1 MDRRSFIA
9 SLSLAPALAQ
19 VQPGVV
25 TEVDGLVTAAPVA
38 RMTAGPAPTIALN
51 HLGFTPKARKTV
63 IVRLTGR
70 AAPSEFTIR
79 DMSFPLKPFRLTL
92 PLKPAPR
99 GDFGDHLVG
108 DFTELERWGQYRI
121 TVPGEI
127 SVPFFVREDA
137 WRRTLPK
144 PVSYFHA
151 QRCGCEV
158 PNVHPACH
166 LDDARRRD
174 NGQHHDV
181 TGGWHD
187 AGDVRKGM
195 TQTMS
200 SGIGLMYLARN
211 LGEKWDLAGSGL
223 KVLLDEMRWGNTYY
237 LKMQDTDGLVWG
249 GTEGEAGG
257 NGTGNYWT
265 DNQIGT
271 SDDRFIIWRKS
282 GTVQANWVT
291 LQAMVAQ
298 AFEATDAAYA
308 KQCLEAALTCCRAFK
323 PGGAT
328 GELAWWVLADLELW
342 RATRQ
347 SAWMD
352 SAAAMAGRLLALQ
365 ATGEVGGQKSIRGF
379 WPMGPATVAEAAA
392 ALRGRY
398 PGAASFQLDSHSAV
412 PGHAMMEMIEAF
424 PQHPDA
430 GKWRDAMRMHL
441 EEFVLPMCGRSVY
454 GIMPSGL
461 YIGSPTK
468 EHYRPFA
475 GELTYR
481 YFMPVLGAGGDW
493 QGLTAHL
500 ESWAF
505 MLAKAARAFERP
517 DYRHLAWR
525 QMEWVMGSNPFGA
538 CLMSG
543 EGARNPYPFSYF
555 VGVIVGGLMNGVA
568 GNLDDEPILNF
579 DNGSDWHTNEY
590 WSPHVGYYLAAVSEL
605 EKSERQ

>member
-1 MDRRSFIA
+1 MNRRDFLA
-9 SLSLAPALAQ
+9 SAGLVPALASAQ
-19 VQPGVV
+19 QGVSS
-25 TEVDGLVTAAPVA
+25 DPPVM

-51 HLGFTPKARKTV
+51 HLGFTPKARKLL

-70 AAPSEFTIR
+70 TAPPQFTIR
-79 DMSFPLKPFRLTL
+79 DISFPLKPFSLTL

-99 GDFGDHLVG
+99 GDFGDHLIG
-108 DFTELERWGQYRI
+108 DFTELERAGQYRI
-121 TVPGEI
+121 FLPDEH
-127 SVPFFVREDA
+127 SVPFFVRDDA

-151 QRCGCEV
+151 QRCGVEV

-174 NGQHHDV
+174 NGQHLDV

-195 TQTMS
+195 SQTMAN
-200 SGIGLMYLARN
+200 GFGLMHLARN
-211 LGEKWDLAGSGL
+211 LGEKWDLVGSGL
-223 KVLLDEMRWGNTYY
+223 KVLLDEMRWGNTYF

-257 NGTGNYWT
+257 NNTGNNWT

-271 SDDRFIIWRKS
+271 ADDRFIIWRKS
-282 GTVQANWVT
+282 GNVQANWVT

-298 AFEATDAAYA
+298 AFQAADASYA
-308 KQCLEAALTCCRAFK
+308 QRCLEAGLRCRRAAGVPSG
-323 PGGAT
+323 PGENA
-328 GELAWWVLADLELW
+328 GELAWWTLADLELW
-342 RATRQ
+342 RATQ
-347 SAWMD
+347 QVSWAD

-365 ATGEVGGQKSIRGF
+365 ATDYVGSQKSIRGF
-379 WPMGPATVAEAAA
+379 WPMGRTAGAPDAPGAGPG
-392 ALRGRY
+392 GRY
-398 PGAASFQLDSHSAV
+398 PGAASFQNDAHSAV
-412 PGHAMMEMIEAF
+412 PGHAMMELIEAF
-424 PQHPDA
+424 PKHPDA
-430 GKWRDAMRMHL
+430 QKWREAMRMHL
-441 EEFVLPMCGRSVY
+441 EEFVVPLCGRSVY
-454 GIMPSGL
+454 RIMPSGL
-461 YIGSPTK
+461 FFGSPTK
-468 EHYRPFA
+468 EHYRPLE

-481 YFMPVLGAGGDW
+481 YFMPARADGQW

-517 DYRHLAWR
+517 EYRDLAWR
-525 QMEWVMGSNPFGA
+525 QMEWVMGANPFGA
-538 CLMSG
+538 CLMTG
-543 EGARNPYPFSYF
+543 EGARNPYPLSYF

-568 GNLDDEPILNF
+568 GNADDEPILNF
-579 DNGSDWHTNEY
+579 DGGIDWHTNEY

-605 EKSERQ
+605 ETGGRG

>member
-1 MDRRSFIA
+1 MNRRNFIA
-9 SLSLAPALAQ
+9 SVSLGPALAPAQ
-19 VQPGVV
+19 QR
-25 TEVDGLVTAAPVA
+25 APADPPVM
-38 RMTAGPAPTIALN
+38 RMTPGPEPTIVLN

-63 IVRLTGR
+63 IVRLAGR
-70 AAPSEFTIR
+70 ESPTQCAIR
-79 DMSFPLKPFRLTL
+79 DISFPLRPFNLTV

-99 GDFGDHLVG
+99 SDFGDHLVG
-108 DFTELERWGQYRI
+108 DLTELERAGQYR
-121 TVPGEI
+121 VFLGDEH

-151 QRCGCEV
+151 QRCGVEV

-174 NGQHHDV
+174 NGQHLDV

-195 TQTMS
+195 TQTMAN
-200 SGIGLMYLARN
+200 GFGLMHLARN

-223 KVLLDEMRWGNTYY
+223 KVLLDEMRWGNTYF

-257 NGTGNYWT
+257 NNTGNNWT

-271 SDDRFIIWRKS
+271 ADDRFIIWRKS
-282 GTVQANWVT
+282 GNVQANWVT

-298 AFEATDAAYA
+298 AFRATDVAYA
-308 KQCLEAALTCCRAFK
+308 RRCLEAALRCRRAVTI
-323 PGGAT
+323 GEST

-347 SAWMD
+347 ASWAD

-365 ATGEVGGQKSIRGF
+365 ATAYLGSQKSIRGF
-379 WPMGPATVAEAAA
+379 WPMGPAAGARSAAA
-392 ALRGRY
+392 TGGRY
-398 PGAASFQLDSHSAV
+398 PGAVSFQSDAHSAV

-424 PQHPDA
+424 PKHPDA
-430 GKWRDAMRMHL
+430 GKWREAMRMHL
-441 EEFVLPMCGRSVY
+441 EEFVLPLCGRSVY
-454 GIMPSGL
+454 RIMPSGL
-461 YIGSPTK
+461 FLGSPTS
-468 EHYRPFA
+468 EHYRSLG

-481 YFMPVLGAGGDW
+481 YFMPARADGQW

-505 MLAKAARAFERP
+505 MLAKAARAFQRP
-517 DYRHLAWR
+517 EYRDLAWR
-525 QMEWVMGSNPFGA
+525 QMEWVMGANPFGA
-538 CLMSG
+538 CLMTG

-555 VGVIVGGLMNGVA
+555 VGVIVGGLMNGIA
-568 GNLDDEPILNF
+568 GNMDDEPILNF
-579 DNGSDWHTNEY
+579 DGGIDWHTNEY

-605 EKSERQ
+605 EKG